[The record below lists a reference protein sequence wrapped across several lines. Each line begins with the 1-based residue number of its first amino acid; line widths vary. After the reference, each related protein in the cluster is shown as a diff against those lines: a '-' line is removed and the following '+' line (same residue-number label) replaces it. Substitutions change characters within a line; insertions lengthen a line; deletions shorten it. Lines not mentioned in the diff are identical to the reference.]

1 MRSLLFPYTALPA
14 MFGVEVCWPAG
25 EAIECRTLTVLARS
39 HEEAANLA
47 LDANRRTHSGGTE
60 VVDVQHLQRHPTD
73 HELNTWTKGMKV
85 RS

>member
-1 MRSLLFPYTALPA
+1 

-39 HEEAANLA
+39 HEAAAHLA
-47 LDANRRTHSGGTE
+47 LDANRRTHSGGAE
-60 VVDVQHLQRHPTD
+60 VVDVQHLHRRPAD
-73 HELNTWTKGMKV
+73 HELTAWTTGMKV